1 MSKQVT
7 IYCASSPKVPQIYF
21 DAAEEL
27 SRLLIESGYA
37 IRYGGGAKGLMGII
51 ADTALKYRGT
61 ITGVIPGFM
70 IDVEW
75 EHKGV
80 TEMIH
85 VKTMHQRK
93 ELLIENTDAVIALP
107 GGTGTLEELFEV
119 MSWKKL
125 GRFPHPIVLLNTNNY
140 YDSLIE
146 MCNRMVK
153 ESFMRPQ
160 HESIWSVVSKPSEV
174 IPAILG
180 AKPWGPQVIN
190 FASV

>member
-7 IYCASSPKVPQIYF
+7 IYCASSPKVPKVYF
-21 DAAEEL
+21 DAAAEL
-27 SRLLIESGYA
+27 TKLLVDAGYG

-51 ADTALKYRGT
+51 ADTALERGGE
-61 ITGVIPGFM
+61 ITGIIPRFM

-85 VKTMHQRK
+85 VTTMHQRK
-93 ELLIENTDAVIALP
+93 ELLIENTQAVIALP

-125 GRFPHPIVLLNTNNY
+125 GQFPHPIVLLNTNGY
-140 YDSLIE
+140 YDPLIE
-146 MCNRMVK
+146 MSQRMVD
-153 ESFMRPQ
+153 ESFMRPE
-160 HESIWSVVSKPSEV
+160 HNHLWKVVTDASEV
-174 IPAILG
+174 VPAIL
-180 AKPWGPQVIN
+180 AADLWGPQVIT